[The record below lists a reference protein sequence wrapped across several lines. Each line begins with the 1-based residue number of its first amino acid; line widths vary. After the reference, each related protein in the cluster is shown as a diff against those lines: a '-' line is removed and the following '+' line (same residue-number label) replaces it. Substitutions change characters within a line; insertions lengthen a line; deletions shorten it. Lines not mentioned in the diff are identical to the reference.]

1 MFDDSMNSGAPA
13 AFGAGLNAF
22 AVDRAPA
29 RVLLV
34 EDEPRLL
41 SSLQALLGG
50 KGLEISSAAN
60 GAEAMALLEQ
70 ISFDLAILDLGLPD
84 MSGHAIMDTMNAKQ
98 MGASVI
104 VTSGDSGIE
113 SAIGALKRGAFD
125 YLRKPYSREELFR
138 TVDNALRQR
147 RLLSEN
153 LRMTQQLELSERK
166 HRNLV
171 DSSPDIIF
179 TLDHQGNFTFVN
191 RRVQQLLGYTREEL
205 LGQHYSM
212 LIHGDDQKRAH
223 YAFNEGWSRYSLSR
237 NIELRF
243 RSSHA
248 DGEMRTF
255 NVELV
260 GIPRIESDDPSET
273 GAEHTSLI
281 GTHGVAR
288 DITDRMKA
296 DQLIS
301 YQAYH
306 DILTDLPNRVLF
318 RDRLNLAIL
327 QAKRNNTELALM
339 FIDLDRFKLVNDTMG
354 HAVGDVLLQQAAV
367 RLKSCL
373 RRGDTLARLGGDE
386 FTVVLPELGDRQDA
400 VFVAEKFLES
410 LRQPFELGGQTIHIS
425 ASIGIAIYP
434 GDGESI
440 DELISNSDIAMYH
453 TKTDG
458 KNGHTFF
465 RREMLDV
472 STRKVEIEHSLH
484 LALARSELEM
494 YYQPQVDIT
503 TNHLI
508 GAEALMRWNH
518 PTRGLLS
525 AGEFLPFAEEN
536 GLIIALSDWML
547 ESICRDLLV
556 WNAVGPERLRLSI
569 NLSPHYLDRGDFY
582 NKLDTALSFHGID
595 PSQIEVEVTE
605 NICIRNPDT
614 AISQLEK
621 LSQLGVRVAIDDFG
635 TGYSS
640 LSYLHRFPVHT
651 LKIDRSFVIEIHDSS
666 SQFPV
671 VLAII
676 AIAKGLGLTLV
687 AEGVET
693 LTQLRYLE
701 RSGCHLMQGYYF
713 HKPLPQPRILELIKS
728 QTGQSGLFSGFSA
741 FSEI

>member
-1 MFDDSMNSGAPA
+1 MNTGVPGAL
-13 AFGAGLNAF
+13 GVGLNVF
-22 AVDRAPA
+22 AVGRSPA

-41 SSLQALLGG
+41 SSLQAMLGG
-50 KGLEISSAAN
+50 KGLEISSATN
-60 GAEAMALLEQ
+60 GAEALDLLNA
-70 ISFDLAILDLGLPD
+70 IPFDLAILDLGLPD
-84 MSGHAIMDTMNAKQ
+84 MSGHAIMDAMNAKQ
-98 MGASVI
+98 LGVNVI

-125 YLRKPYSREELFR
+125 YLRKPYTREELFR

-147 RLLSEN
+147 RLLAEN
-153 LRMTQQLELSERK
+153 QRMTQQLETSERK

-179 TLDHQGNFTFVN
+179 TLDPQGLFTFIN
-191 RRVQQLLGYTREEL
+191 RRVQNLLGFTAEEMS
-205 LGQHYSM
+205 GHHYSK
-212 LIHGDDQKRAH
+212 LIHVDDLKRAH
-223 YAFNEGWSRYSLSR
+223 YAFNEGWSRYNLSR

-243 RSSHA
+243 QSNHG
-248 DGEMRTF
+248 DGEPRTF

-260 GIPRIESDDPSET
+260 GIPKLKFDTANDNGSEPI
-273 GAEHTSLI
+273 GLI

-327 QAKRNNTELALM
+327 QARRNNSELALM

-354 HAVGDVLLQQAAV
+354 HAVGDVLLQQASV
-367 RLKSCL
+367 RLKACL

-386 FTVVLPELGDRQDA
+386 FTVVLPELSAREDA

-410 LRQPFELGGQTIHIS
+410 LRQPFELAGQTIHIS

-434 GDGESI
+434 SDGETI

-453 TKTDG
+453 TKSDG

-465 RREMLDV
+465 KREMLDA

-484 LALARSELEM
+484 LALARGELEM
-494 YYQPQVDIT
+494 YYQPQIDINST
-503 TNHLI
+503 HLI

-547 ESICRDLLV
+547 GSICRDLLV
-556 WNAVGPERLRLSI
+556 WNAIGPERLRLSI

-582 NKLDTALSFHGID
+582 SKLDAALLSHGID

-605 NICIRNPDT
+605 NICIRNPDS
-614 AISQLEK
+614 AISQLER
-621 LSQLGVRVAIDDFG
+621 LAQLGVRVAIDDFG

-651 LKIDRSFVIEIHDSS
+651 LKIDRSFVVEIHDGNT
-666 SQFPV
+666 QFPV

-701 RSGCHLMQGYYF
+701 NAGCHLMQGWYF
-713 HKPLPQPRILELIKS
+713 HKALPQTRILDLVKA

-741 FSEI
+741 FSDL

>member
-1 MFDDSMNSGAPA
+1 MNSGVPGDL
-13 AFGAGLNAF
+13 GAGLNAF
-22 AVDRAPA
+22 VGARAPA

-34 EDEPRLL
+34 EDEARLL
-41 SSLQALLGG
+41 SSLQAMLDG
-50 KGLEISSAAN
+50 KGLEISSARN
-60 GAEAMALLEQ
+60 GAEALALLDAVD
-70 ISFDLAILDLGLPD
+70 FDLAILDLGLPD
-84 MSGHAIMDTMNAKQ
+84 MSGHAIMDVMNAKK
-98 MGASVI
+98 MGVNVI

-138 TVDNALRQR
+138 TIDNALRQR
-147 RLLSEN
+147 RLLAEN
-153 LRMTQQLELSERK
+153 QRMTLQLETSERK

-171 DSSPDIIF
+171 DTSPDIIF
-179 TLDHQGNFTFVN
+179 TLDPQGVFTFIN
-191 RRVQQLLGYTREEL
+191 RRVQNLLGFRTEEL
-205 LGQHYSM
+205 LGQHYSH
-212 LIHGDDQKRAH
+212 LIHGEDLKRAH
-223 YAFNEGWSRYSLSR
+223 YAFNEGLSRYNLSR

-243 RSSHA
+243 RSSYA
-248 DGEMRTF
+248 DGEPRTF
-255 NVELV
+255 NVELA
-260 GIPRIESDDPSET
+260 GIPKIKTGDAPDTGSEPT
-273 GAEHTSLI
+273 GLI
-281 GTHGVAR
+281 GMHGVAR
-288 DITDRMKA
+288 DISDRMKA

-327 QAKRNNTELALM
+327 QARRNNAELALM

-354 HAVGDVLLQQAAV
+354 HAVGDVLLQQASV

-386 FTVVLPELGDRQDA
+386 FTVVLPELSDRQDA

-410 LRQPFELGGQTIHIS
+410 LRQPFELGGHTIHIS
-425 ASIGIAIYP
+425 ASIGIAVYP

-453 TKTDG
+453 TKSDG
-458 KNGHTFF
+458 KDGHTFF
-465 RREMLDV
+465 RREMLDA
-472 STRKVEIEHSLH
+472 STRKVEIEHGLH
-484 LALARSELEM
+484 LALARGELEM
-494 YYQPQVDIT
+494 YYQPQIDIAST
-503 TNHLI
+503 HLI

-547 ESICRDLLV
+547 DSICRDLLV
-556 WNAVGPERLRLSI
+556 WNTVGPERLRLSI
-569 NLSPHYLDRGDFY
+569 NLSPHYLDRGDFFS
-582 NKLDTALSFHGID
+582 KLDATLSAHDID
-595 PSQIEVEVTE
+595 PCQIEVEVTE
-605 NICIRNPDT
+605 NICIRNPDA
-614 AISQLEK
+614 AISQLER
-621 LSQLGVRVAIDDFG
+621 LAQLGVRVAIDDFG

-651 LKIDRSFVIEIHDSS
+651 LKIDRSFVVEIHDGNT
-666 SQFPV
+666 QFPV

-693 LTQLRYLE
+693 LTQLNYLANA
-701 RSGCHLMQGYYF
+701 GCQLMQGYYF
-713 HKPLPQPRILELIKS
+713 HQALPQPRILELVKA
-728 QTGQSGLFSGFSA
+728 QTGQSTLFSGFSA
-741 FSEI
+741 FSDL